1 VVSRLPLGASV
12 RGPSAWIVWQA
23 ARDSLRSRLRQLEVD
38 PHVHGGVVRHFRGTL
53 NDLEQA
59 ALEFREWERSRSA
72 TDSAELESA
81 GLNAGLEGPSF
92 RWVDTGLVARQ
103 LGCSRRWVTTL
114 CRTGQLAGTRFGRE
128 WRIDPSS
135 VEEFHLRGVVN
146 AA

>member
-12 RGPSAWIVWQA
+12 RGPSAWIVWQT
-23 ARDSLRSRLRQLEVD
+23 ARDLLRSRLRQLELD
-38 PHVHGGVVRHFRGTL
+38 PHVHRDVVRQLRGTL

-72 TDSAELESA
+72 ADSAELESA
-81 GLNAGLEGPSF
+81 GLDAGLEGPSF
-92 RWVDTGLVARQ
+92 RWVDTGSVARE

-114 CRTGQLAGTRFGRE
+114 CRIGQLAGTRVGRE

-135 VEEFHLRGVVN
+135 VEDFQLRGAN